1 MKVLS
6 KLANPGEPVDA
17 AAVPEMRGEQG
28 MDQDHH
34 RSKARECVVLAGQ
47 ARQPG
52 DQLELLAIAQ
62 AFLRLAT
69 FTAQQR
75 PRDAAASLPQAVV
88 EAAGRSL

>member
-1 MKVLS
+1 MQPPFRECERS
-6 KLANPGEPVDA
+6 A
-17 AAVPEMRGEQG
+17 

>member
-1 MKVLS
+1 MFG
-6 KLANPGEPVDA
+6 NPSMQPPFRECERTA
-17 AAVPEMRGEQG
+17 
-28 MDQDHH
+28 MDQDDH